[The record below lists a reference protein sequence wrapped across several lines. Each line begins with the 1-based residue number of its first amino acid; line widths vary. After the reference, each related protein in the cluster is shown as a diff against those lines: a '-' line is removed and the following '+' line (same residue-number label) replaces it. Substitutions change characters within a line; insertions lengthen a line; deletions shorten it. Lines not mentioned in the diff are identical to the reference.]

1 MLSRG
6 RVLKAADAGEAKTL
20 IRGQPAPA
28 ERRGRVMDQRGYEAR
43 LEAER
48 IVSQATARA
57 RDIVGHAEQ
66 AAAELRRTI
75 DAEARASA
83 AAEVAARTLA
93 LAEREARLDERGLDR
108 SLKLAALL
116 AERLL
121 GQALLLEPALLLS
134 LARQTLAEARG
145 AQRINVLAHP
155 DDARL
160 LEQRFAEL
168 GMSRDAV
175 FVSADDT
182 RARGNLRLESELGAL
197 DAELG
202 PQLERL
208 LTPLREALQRG
219 L

>member
-6 RVLKAADAGEAKTL
+6 RVLKAADASEAKTL
-20 IRGQPAPA
+20 IRGQATRA
-28 ERRGRVMDQRGYEAR
+28 ERRGRVMDQRSYEAR

-48 IVSQATARA
+48 IVSEATARA
-57 RDIVGHAEQ
+57 RAIVEHADQ

-75 DAEARASA
+75 HAEARARA
-83 AAEVAARTLA
+83 TAELAARTLA
-93 LAEREARLDERGLDR
+93 LAEREARLDEQGLER

-134 LARQTLAEARG
+134 LARQALAEARG
-145 AQRINVLAHP
+145 AERIDLLAHP

-168 GMSRDAV
+168 GVSADAV
-175 FVSADDT
+175 VVRADDT
-182 RARGNLRLESELGAL
+182 RARGNLRLETELGAL